1 MIGYKR
7 IFQIVKKE
15 IHLADY
21 PRWNVNEVTVDHYV
35 DIHKEICTIV
45 FFYTVQQLFT
55 LTTQIHNR
63 NWMEKKNSTKNGGRF
78 V

>member
-1 MIGYKR
+1 MIGNKR
-7 IFQIVKKE
+7 IFKIAKKE
-15 IHLADY
+15 IHPTDY
-21 PRWNVNEVTVDHYV
+21 PRWNVDDVTVDHYV

-55 LTTQIHNR
+55 LTTQSKLN
-63 NWMEKKNSTKNGGRF
+63 EKKKFDENGGRF